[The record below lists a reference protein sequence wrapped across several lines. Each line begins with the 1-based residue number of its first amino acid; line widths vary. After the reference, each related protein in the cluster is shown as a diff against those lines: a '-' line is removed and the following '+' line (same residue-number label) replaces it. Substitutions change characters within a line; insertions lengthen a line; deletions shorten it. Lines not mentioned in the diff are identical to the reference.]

1 MTFIR
6 DRAPSHSLVQ
16 ALQILL
22 YNILDSPRLTGST
35 PAAPMQITIRYTGG
49 KPGARKKLSK
59 LLSQA
64 GYVIQTDAAMGGK
77 ASSSTHEKRTA
88 HSQRQQRTAV
98 TILTERP
105 LAGGSPPSALRSPAV
120 SLRTLRESAGKTQA
134 EIARRT
140 GMSQPE
146 LSRLESRKDHLIS
159 TLRKY
164 VRALGGEIEV
174 VASIGGRRA
183 LLRDV

>member
-1 MTFIR
+1 
-6 DRAPSHSLVQ
+6 
-16 ALQILL
+16 
-22 YNILDSPRLTGST
+22 
-35 PAAPMQITIRYTGG
+35 MQIKIRYAGG
-49 KPGARKKLSK
+49 KPEAPKELIK

-64 GYVIQTDAAMGGK
+64 GYAIETGAETDGK
-77 ASSSTHEKRTA
+77 ASISTKGKHATRG
-88 HSQRQQRTAV
+88 QRRPRAV
-98 TILTERP
+98 VMTPTGHP
-105 LAGGSPPSALRSPAV
+105 LAGADKLSTSRARAV
-120 SLRTLRESAGKTQA
+120 NLRTLRESAGKTQA

-140 GMSQPE
+140 GMSQPQ

-174 VASIGGRRA
+174 VASIGGKRA